1 MLKKIVCMLLI
12 IAVLFGVFLVYSF
25 FVEPNML
32 SVTYVNLFFENL
44 PEEENGL
51 KIAQISDLH
60 YNKNAFIYEKTLK
73 KLREIN
79 PDLIVITGDFIGSE
93 RNTKSVEY
101 CKRIAELGIPVYA
114 IMGNWDHNLFE
125 LTGFEKKLE
134 GAGIRLLVNS
144 NKEIFKNF
152 FLAGTDD
159 SFTGYADLAKTFSGI
174 PQGAFVILLTHSPD
188 IIYDAAKYKPAL
200 VLCGHTHGGQVKIPF
215 TKKALYVPSIYG
227 SRFLEGLFKVNGVYM
242 YVNRGIGN
250 SHLRMRF
257 MSVPEITVF
266 TLRKK

>member
-12 IAVLFGVFLVYSF
+12 IAVLIGVFLVYSF

-32 SVTYVNLFFENL
+32 SVTNVNLFFENL
-44 PEEENGL
+44 PEEKNGL

-60 YNKNAFIYEKTLK
+60 YNKDAPIYEKTLK

-79 PDLIVITGDFIGSE
+79 PDLIVITGDFIGSKK
-93 RNTKSVEY
+93 NTKSVEY

-114 IMGNWDHNLFE
+114 IMGNWDHNLLE
-125 LTGFEKKLE
+125 LSDFEKKLE
-134 GAGIRLLVNS
+134 DAGIHLLVNS

-159 SFTGYADLAKTFSGI
+159 SFTGYADLAETFSGI
-174 PQGAFVILLTHSPD
+174 PQGAFAILLTHSPD
-188 IIYDAAKYKPAL
+188 IIYDAAKCKPAL

-250 SHLRMRF
+250 SHLRIRF